1 MVVDLNCS
9 LNNDFHSLYIH
20 FHRLFDLSDN
30 LHVVIV
36 IVMKS
41 RTPKWQ
47 YWLAH
52 IMAYSHHDK
61 IPPWWG
67 NVSNDKGGNV
77 SLSNSHHSW

>member
-30 LHVVIV
+30 LCCHRDSDGKQNTQVA
-36 IVMKS
+36 
-41 RTPKWQ
+41 

-52 IMAYSHHDK
+52 IIIVIIIAIIIIIIVIIAIIITIVINNKYF
-61 IPPWWG
+61 
-67 NVSNDKGGNV
+67 
-77 SLSNSHHSW
+77 

>member
-30 LHVVIV
+30 LCCHRDSDGKQIITINNITIIIIITQVA
-36 IVMKS
+36 
-41 RTPKWQ
+41 

-52 IMAYSHHDK
+52 IRPYQTATEMGRLYTR
-61 IPPWWG
+61 
-67 NVSNDKGGNV
+67 NVNT
-77 SLSNSHHSW
+77 